1 MAPATLYLW
10 QQPEEERPGASLPP
24 PLYRENTGASF
35 QALAVLA
42 VVLEHPDWGGQR
54 LSDYLLR
61 EKICY
66 IPPKEAVALRHQA
79 REYADKHDLWEKH
92 KPKHYEFG
100 QPNDCWCLDFKEI
113 ITSHGKCYLCEVIDD
128 RSRFTLNW
136 RLARRATTALAVDT
150 LRAAIQQYGKPVAV
164 KTDRGTQFKDQ
175 FAAYLKQEGIYHLK
189 SIPYYPRCNAKIE
202 RVFRDVEDH
211 VVTRITGTTTL
222 VELLS
227 MLAEETYQHNHVR
240 PHQSLGGL
248 TPAEVY
254 RGNGQAIEANIKA
267 LKPKHKPKSWREVPV
282 ADFLPGTDCA
292 LSVRLLCA

>member
-1 MAPATLYLW
+1 
-10 QQPEEERPGASLPP
+10 
-24 PLYRENTGASF
+24 LYRENTGASF
-35 QALAVLA
+35 HALAVLA

-66 IPPKEAVALRHQA
+66 IPAKEATALRRQA
-79 REYADKHDLWEKH
+79 KEYADRHGLFEKQ
-92 KPKHYEFG
+92 KPKRYEFI

-113 ITSHGKCYLCEVIDD
+113 ATPCGKYYLCQVIDD

-136 RLARRATTALAVDT
+136 RLARSATTSLAVAT
-150 LRAAIQQYGKPVAV
+150 LEAAIQQYGKPVAV

-175 FAAYLKQEGIYHLK
+175 FAAYLQQQGIYHLK

-202 RVFRDVEDH
+202 RVFRDVEAH
-211 VVTRITGTTTL
+211 IVNRITSTTTL
-222 VELLS
+222 SQLIG
-227 MLAEETYQHNHVR
+227 MLAEEAYQHNHVR

-254 RGNGQAIEANIKA
+254 QGDGQTVLANIKSVK
-267 LKPKHKPKSWREVPV
+267 LNHKHKSWREVPV
-282 ADFLPGTDCA
+282 AEFLPGTDCA